1 MVAGKSVRA
10 GRAFVEMTLR
20 DFVSAGLKKIQ
31 AKLKAFAAGVRAAG
45 LAMMKLG
52 AMIVAPLAL
61 AGLAF
66 GKMGDRLH
74 KMSSRLGVSVEELSR
89 LSHAAQISG
98 GSIDDLEKGFKG
110 LARFVTDAGAG
121 LSTQTRA
128 LRVLGLGFKDL
139 KGLSPEDQFKLIA
152 DRLSKLNDDSL
163 RTGTALT
170 IFGRA
175 GLKLMPMLKSGAK
188 GIKALGDES
197 DAMGHT
203 MSTKDANAAAI
214 LTDAMTKL
222 WNTVKMAV
230 FHIGAGL
237 APLLTDVTDR
247 LREWSVVAMKWIKEN
262 RDMVVIV
269 FKIGAGLIAVGGAL
283 MIVSPLISL
292 AAVAVGV
299 LTGAIAVL
307 QGVLAFMLSPLG
319 IAIGAFVLLAHATGN
334 LGNITKEAGNVV
346 LDGWDRMGDIATTTF
361 NGITDALMSGE
372 WGLAA
377 KIGMAGLKS
386 AQKSGWGAIEE
397 AWIGVKFTFL
407 NIMNDMFSGSKKIW
421 AKMEGHAKKV
431 WSHIKQLFDD
441 TIDEEAI
448 SAQID
453 AETKARIKVIRAEQD
468 AEKDA
473 NNKAA
478 ADAMKVI
485 QDEKDAAQ
493 AALDKLRA
501 DAAAARK
508 EHERLQGEHLKPP
521 DLPEL
526 PDIDELPGWEGM
538 EEAAKKISASGAFSS
553 AAVARMGGGIKDPA
567 EETAKNTEKTVEE
580 LNAINNHLHKMNVSG
595 AISFQ

>member
-45 LAMMKLG
+45 MAMMKLG
-52 AMIVAPLAL
+52 AMIMAPLAL
-61 AGLAF
+61 AGIAF
-66 GKMGDRLH
+66 AKMGDRMQ

-89 LSHAAQISG
+89 LGHAAQISG

-128 LRVLGLGFKDL
+128 LRVLGLEFKDL
-139 KGLSPEDQFKLIA
+139 KGVSPEDQFKLIA
-152 DRLSKLNDDSL
+152 DRLSKLKDDSL

-175 GLKLMPMLKSGAK
+175 GLKLMPMLKEGAK

-237 APLLTDVTDR
+237 APLLTDVADR

-269 FKIGAGLIAVGGAL
+269 FKIGAGLIAVGVAL

-292 AAVAVGV
+292 AAVAVGI

-346 LDGWDRMGDIATTTF
+346 LDGWEKMSDIAMTTF
-361 NGITDALMSGE
+361 GGITDALMSGE

-377 KIGMAGLKS
+377 KIGMAGVKS
-386 AQKSGWGAIEE
+386 AWTSGGGALKE
-397 AWIGVKFTFL
+397 AWIGVKFSFL
-407 NIMNDMFSGSKKIW
+407 NIMSEMLAGAKKIW
-421 AKMEGHAKKV
+421 SRMQGFAQKTWAK
-431 WSHIKQLFDD
+431 IKSLWDD
-441 TIDEEAI
+441 SVDPAAIEA
-448 SAQID
+448 AID
-453 AETKARIKVIRAEQD
+453 AETRARIKVITDDRNA
-468 AEKDA
+468 AVDA
-473 NNKAA
+473 NNAKAA
-478 ADAMKVI
+478 AGMETIA
-485 QDEKDAAQ
+485 DESNAAK

-501 DAAAARK
+501 DAAAARR
-508 EHERLQGEHLKPP
+508 EHERLTGEQLKPP
-521 DLPEL
+521 PLPEL

-538 EEAAKKISASGAFSS
+538 ESAAKKIAASGAFSS
-553 AAVARMGGGIKDPA
+553 AAVARMGGGIKTPE
-567 EETAKNTEKTVEE
+567 EETAENTEKAVDE
-580 LNAINNHLHKMNVSG
+580 LNAIKNHLHKMNVSG
-595 AISFQ
+595 AYSFM

>member
-66 GKMGDRLH
+66 GKMGDTLH

-121 LSTQTRA
+121 LSTQARA
-128 LRVLGLGFKDL
+128 LRVLGLEFKDL
-139 KGLSPEDQFKLIA
+139 KGVSPEDQFKLIA
-152 DRLSKLNDDSL
+152 DRLSKLKDDSL

-203 MSTKDANAAAI
+203 MSTEDANAAAI

-237 APLLTDVTDR
+237 APLLTDVADR

-269 FKIGAGLIAVGGAL
+269 FKIGAGLIAVGVAL
-283 MIVSPLISL
+283 MIVSPLISI
-292 AAVAVGV
+292 AAVAVGI

-346 LDGWDRMGDIATTTF
+346 LDGWEKMSDIAMTTF
-361 NGITDALMSGE
+361 GGITDALMSGE
-372 WGLAA
+372 WELAA
-377 KIGMAGLKS
+377 KIGMAGVKS
-386 AQKSGWGAIEE
+386 AWTRGAGALEE

-407 NIMNDMFSGSKKIW
+407 NIVGSMLSG
-421 AKMEGHAKKV
+421 AHKMWVRMTGLAKKT
-431 WSHIKQLFDD
+431 WANIKSIFDESEWGD
-441 TIDEEAI
+441 A
-448 SAQID
+448 SAAID
-453 AETKARIKVIRAEQD
+453 AETRARIKVITDDKNA
-468 AEKDA
+468 AVDA
-473 NNKAA
+473 NNAKAA
-478 ADAMKVI
+478 AGMKTI
-485 QDEKDAAQ
+485 ADESNAAKV
-493 AALDKLRA
+493 ALDKLRA
-501 DAAAARK
+501 DAAAARE
-508 EHERLQGEHLKPP
+508 EHERLTGEQLKPP
-521 DLPEL
+521 PLPEL

-538 EEAAKKISASGAFSS
+538 ESAAKKIAASGAFSS
-553 AAVARMGGGIKDPA
+553 AAVARMGGGIKTPE
-567 EETAKNTEKTVEE
+567 EETAENTEKAVDE

-595 AISFQ
+595 AYSFM